1 MAGLYAQDALPYDP
15 GRAFRVT
22 DWLLANPDSGGIW
35 IIQADG
41 QDAGHL
47 VLTIC
52 VSLEFR
58 GRFALLDELYID
70 PAWRNCGLGPAAIAF
85 AESWSRDQGFAALRL
100 EVSEDNAHAQHVYR
114 KSGFLLH
121 DRHLMTKWL

>member
-15 GRAFRVT
+15 ARAFRVT

-52 VSLEFR
+52 VSLEFH
-58 GRFALLDELYID
+58 GRFALLDELYVD
-70 PAWRNCGLGPAAIAF
+70 PA
-85 AESWSRDQGFAALRL
+85 
-100 EVSEDNAHAQHVYR
+100 
-114 KSGFLLH
+114 
-121 DRHLMTKWL
+121 